1 MKTKSDVPVPL
12 ENTDQTKHNLM
23 LRAKDL
29 LFVHQGNYQHY
40 PSAADY
46 FRLATM
52 CENSGGTYPNTLLSP
67 EKKIDDHIKRPM
79 NAFMVWSRLQRRK
92 IAQDNPKMHNSEISK
107 RLGAEWKLL
116 TENEK
121 RPYIDEAKRLRAM
134 HMKDHPDYKYRPR
147 RKPKTLRKDGYTY
160 PAVSVPY
167 QSVPVDA
174 LRAGMSNNYYS
185 QSAAYSMVASAV
197 AAQAQAQQQSSIPSL
212 SQHSP
217 ILPTSDSAL
226 KYPHSYFQYTTSP
239 PSTTDTHHTNY
250 NYLSDPVFTKVYL
263 QNQSKLLMQQQ
274 QQQQQPTNEKSLEM
288 YVPLNLGKTTSETDV
303 PNRQTDTAKMN
314 QATPP
319 NNISPR
325 PSVERN
331 QFQSPNESGND
342 NAFRV
347 NLSQVRLQKET
358 LESKLTNQSNSSY
371 PWYPPL
377 LPPGFLA
384 MTSQLNES
392 PHVNDSHEYNLS
404 RRPLTVIF

>member
-1 MKTKSDVPVPL
+1 MARLVRTFVISTK
-12 ENTDQTKHNLM
+12 
-23 LRAKDL
+23 
-29 LFVHQGNYQHY
+29 
-40 PSAADY
+40 
-46 FRLATM
+46 
-52 CENSGGTYPNTLLSP
+52 LSTRD
-67 EKKIDDHIKRPM
+67 I
-79 NAFMVWSRLQRRK
+79 
-92 IAQDNPKMHNSEISK
+92 
-107 RLGAEWKLL
+107 
-116 TENEK
+116 
-121 RPYIDEAKRLRAM
+121 YC
-134 HMKDHPDYKYRPR
+134 
-147 RKPKTLRKDGYTY
+147 
-160 PAVSVPY
+160 
-167 QSVPVDA
+167 
-174 LRAGMSNNYYS
+174 S
-185 QSAAYSMVASAV
+185 Q
-197 AAQAQAQQQSSIPSL
+197 
-212 SQHSP
+212 

-274 QQQQQPTNEKSLEM
+274 QQQQQQQQPTNEKSLEM

-314 QATPP
+314 QVTPP